1 MLFEDSFAGALF
13 LFGTVVGAALMCLLL
28 QQVNQ
33 LLPKEQACHKIG
45 CRCRG

>member
-1 MLFEDSFAGALF
+1 MLFEDSFSGALF

-33 LLPKEQACHKIG
+33 LLPKETCHKIG
-45 CRCRG
+45 